1 MSARV
6 TQIHRREIEKNAK
19 PSPLRKLLNTQV
31 TVSQIFPKLSDNINI
46 FQMQKTKEIRRQF
59 AVKMKE

>member
-6 TQIHRREIEKNAK
+6 TQIHRSEIEKNAK